1 MGLMER
7 IADEQLDE
15 IDDLLRFRVIIR
27 LSASRGRA
35 KVGDGRLNG

>member
-7 IADEQLDE
+7 IADEQQLNE
-15 IDDLLRFRVIIR
+15 IDQVLRCRVIR

>member
-15 IDDLLRFRVIIR
+15 IDDLLRIRVIR

-35 KVGDGRLNG
+35 KVGDGRLSG